1 MGKERLPKR
10 RVRKVRWESGEV
22 EVESMQAREGR
33 FGRWE
38 VGEQA
43 ALEGGSTNDD
53 RQSQTDSAWGSGQY
67 LPRATRGHAGPG
79 GLTPDVLSEG
89 RETPRGL
96 LRGRGALPLLASG
109 GLEESSSGEG
119 EPAKE
124 KDDDERVG
132 ARAGGE
138 AGCSSTTEPCT
149 G

>member
-53 RQSQTDSAWGSGQY
+53 RRTVRQTV
-67 LPRATRGHAGPG
+67 RGGPVSTCHVRHAGPG

-119 EPAKE
+119 EPAKV

-132 ARAGGE
+132 ARAGGG